1 MKKQS
6 LWTKSFIGVSM
17 SNFFLFL
24 TFYLLMVTLP
34 IYTMDQLNGSAAE
47 IGLVV
52 TIFLIGAIMVR
63 PFSGIWIAR
72 MGERKM
78 ITIALTL
85 ILISS
90 ILYCFSHTLITLL
103 IFRFIHGIGFGMA
116 TTATNTLVAMLI
128 PNNRRGEGMGY
139 YATFMNLA
147 MVLGPFIGLTLVQ
160 YINFTMIFIICTF
173 FGLLSILFITFI
185 SMKQIEQLPASETKI
200 RFSFKQLIYKGALP
214 ISIVAGALAI
224 GYASILSFVSVYAA
238 ELDLVSAA
246 SYFFVVYAVFLLA
259 SRPFTG
265 KWFDQYGENIII
277 YPAILLFGIGV
288 LLLSQAQGT
297 FVFLLS
303 GALIGIG
310 FGTITSALQTIAI
323 RTASRHNIGMA
334 TSTYFTFFDT
344 GIGLGSF
351 ILGLIAVN
359 MGYAKLYFILAFFI
373 LGCLGLYYLLH
384 GRFQNLHAD
393 IENKKQEI
401 PNT

>member
-1 MKKQS
+1 MQKQP
-6 LWTKSFIGVSM
+6 LWTKNFMGVSM

-34 IYTMDQLNGSAAE
+34 IYTMEQLNGSAAE

-52 TIFLIGAIMVR
+52 TIFLIGAIIVR
-63 PFSGIWIAR
+63 PFSGIWIVHI
-72 MGERKM
+72 GERKM
-78 ITIALTL
+78 LTISLTL

-90 ILYCFSHTLITLL
+90 VLYCFSNSLITLL
-103 IFRFIHGIGFGMA
+103 IFRFIHGLGFGMA
-116 TTATNTLVAMLI
+116 TTATNTLVAKLI
-128 PNNRRGEGMGY
+128 PDNRRGEGMGY

-160 YINFTMIFIICTF
+160 YISFTMIFIICTI
-173 FGLLSILFITFI
+173 FGVLSILFLSLI
-185 SMKQIEQLPASETKI
+185 SMKQIEAQSITKPKMQ
-200 RFSFKQLIYKGALP
+200 FTFKQLIYKKAVP
-214 ISIVAGALAI
+214 ISIVAGTLAI

-238 ELDLVSAA
+238 ELNLISAA

-265 KWFDQYGENIII
+265 KWFDQYGENVII

-303 GALIGIG
+303 GAVIGIG

-323 RTASRHNIGMA
+323 RTASQHSIGMA

-344 GIGLGSF
+344 GIGFGSF
-351 ILGLIAVN
+351 ILGTIAVS
-359 MGYAKLYFILAFFI
+359 MGYSKLYFILGFFI
-373 LGCLGLYYLLH
+373 LACLGLYYLLH
-384 GRFQNLHAD
+384 GRVQHSKPS
-393 IENKKQEI
+393 EN
-401 PNT
+401 